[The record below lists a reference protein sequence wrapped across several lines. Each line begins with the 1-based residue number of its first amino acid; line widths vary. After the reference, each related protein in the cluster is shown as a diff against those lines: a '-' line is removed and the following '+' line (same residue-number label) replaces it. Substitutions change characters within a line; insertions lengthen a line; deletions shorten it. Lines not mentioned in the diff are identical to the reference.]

1 MKKTYGLLLLPILL
15 SACNSGGIQQNIIK
29 SFSPVN
35 ASSLQFTA
43 VPLSPEAAQIVNNIQ
58 KPVIPAT
65 QCSIGSLT
73 GDGVTSN
80 TTVIQ
85 AALDSCA
92 KAGGGVV
99 ELTASESSI
108 YLTGP
113 LKIGNSTNLVI
124 PQDVTLLFDNTRAT
138 YQSGTS
144 WTPLITTTKNGH
156 DIAISGSGTIDGQ
169 GQPWWDYYLINDG
182 KGSPTNRPRM
192 LAFSGVT
199 KFLLAGV
206 TLKNSPS
213 FFFVPTSSN
222 NITVESI
229 SIIAP
234 QDSPNTDGVD
244 PSNSNNVVVQYS
256 RIQNGDDNIAIKAG
270 ASGADTYNVVI
281 HDNLF
286 YDGHGASIGSETNS
300 GVHDVYF
307 ENIYMENT
315 ENGIRIK
322 SYDGKGG
329 EVQNIHYN
337 NFVMNNVQ
345 NMLVLNEY
353 YQYFP
358 AIPPQNLPANDFV
371 PGQSPY
377 FHDIFINNVVG
388 MGPSAGNFIGTPE
401 GSMYNIYLNNVDL
414 TVNNKASNLVI
425 RNASVNTHNFKFTG
439 TPTDLAPW
447 TIQENV
453 TIKTY

>member
-1 MKKTYGLLLLPILL
+1 MNKTYGLLLLPILL
-15 SACNSGGIQQNIIK
+15 SACNSGAIQQSIIK
-29 SFSPVN
+29 NQFFN
-35 ASSLQFTA
+35 ADSLQFNPQ
-43 VPLSPEAAQIVNNIQ
+43 PLSPEASQIVDNIQ
-58 KPVIPAT
+58 KPVIPAS
-65 QCSIGSLT
+65 QCAIGSLND
-73 GDGVTSN
+73 DGVTLN
-80 TTVIQ
+80 TTTIQ

-92 KAGGGVV
+92 KAGGGIV
-99 ELTASESSI
+99 ELAGNESSI

-113 LKIGNSTNLVI
+113 IKIGSNTNLVI
-124 PQDVTLLFDNTRAT
+124 PENVTLMFDDTRTT
-138 YQSGTS
+138 YQNGSS
-144 WTPLITTTKNGH
+144 WTPLITTAKNTH
-156 DIAISGSGTIDGQ
+156 DIAITGSGTIDGQ

-192 LAFSGVT
+192 LAFIGVSR
-199 KFLLAGV
+199 FLLAGV

-213 FFFVPTSSN
+213 FFLVPTGSN
-222 NITVESI
+222 NIIVEHV

-270 ASGADTYNVVI
+270 ASGADTYNIVV

-337 NFVMNNVQ
+337 NFVMKNVQ

-358 AIPPQNLPANDFV
+358 HIPPQNLPTNDFI

-388 MGPSAGNFIGTPE
+388 FGPSAGNFIGTPE
-401 GSMYNIYLNNVDL
+401 GSMFNIYLNNVNLAVDS
-414 TVNNKASNLVI
+414 ASNIVV
-425 RNASVNTHNFKFTG
+425 RNAYVNTHNFSFAG
-439 TPTDLAPW
+439 TPVDLSPW

-453 TIKTY
+453 TIKPY